1 MTFSSKIKDELS
13 RTEITDIL
21 SAKAETAALA
31 RTMGYVTLKGFN
43 KMEIEFSTE
52 NAAVARRIFKL
63 LKTAFEIS
71 TQVSVERTNRLK
83 KHNNYIIK
91 INDRLSKDFLQEI
104 RIAGKENFN
113 IMTFDFGVP
122 KELIKN
128 DACKRAY
135 VKGAFMGCGSI
146 SDPEKSYHA
155 EFVNNREEHSK
166 GICKLLD
173 DFGINGK
180 TIFRK
185 NYYVTYIKESEQ
197 ISDILAL
204 MGANNAMLEFENV
217 RAVKETRN
225 QINRVINCETANLDK
240 IVDTSMR
247 QINSIKVLKKYKA
260 IDKLP
265 DHLRE
270 LAYLRLKHTNASLKE
285 LGEMLNPP
293 LGKSGVNHRLRKI
306 EEIAEELSEHEK
318 RGVCNEITKSNTKK

>member
-21 SAKAETAALA
+21 SAKAETAALL
-31 RTMGYVTLKGFN
+31 RTMGYVTIKGFN
-43 KMEIEFSTE
+43 KMEVVFSTE

-63 LKTAFEIS
+63 LKTAFDIS
-71 TQVSVERTNRLK
+71 TGVSVEKTNRLK
-83 KHNNYIIK
+83 KHNNYIIN
-91 INDRLSKDFLQEI
+91 IEDSLSKNFLRETK
-104 RIAGKENFN
+104 IAGDDFN

-122 KELIKN
+122 MDLLTN
-128 DACKRAY
+128 DACKRTY
-135 VKGAFMGCGSI
+135 IKGAFLGSGSI

-155 EFVNNREEHSK
+155 EFVNNKEAHSE
-166 GICKLLD
+166 GLCRLLEG
-173 DFGINGK
+173 FGINGK
-180 TIFRK
+180 TISRK
-185 NYYVTYIKESEQ
+185 NYYVTYIKEGEQ
-197 ISDILAL
+197 ISDLLAL
-204 MGANNAMLEFENV
+204 MGANNAVLDFENV

-265 DHLRE
+265 DHLKE

-306 EEIAEELSEHEK
+306 EEIAEDLLEHEE
-318 RGVCNEITKSNTKK
+318 RGVKWDHKK

>member
-1 MTFSSKIKDELS
+1 MTFSSRIKQELS
-13 RTEITDIL
+13 RTEINDIF
-21 SAKAETAALA
+21 SAKAETAALV

-63 LKTAFEIS
+63 LKTAFDIT
-71 TQVSVERTNRLK
+71 TQVSVEKTNRLK

-91 INDRLSKDFLQEI
+91 IDDNISKIFLQETG
-104 RIAGKENFN
+104 IADKENFN

-122 KELIKN
+122 KDLVINESSR
-128 DACKRAY
+128 RAY
-135 VKGAFMGCGSI
+135 IKGAFMGCGSV

-155 EFVNNREEHSK
+155 EFVSNREVHSQ
-166 GICKLLD
+166 GICKLLEG
-173 DFGINGK
+173 FGINGK

-197 ISDILAL
+197 ISDLLAL
-204 MGANNAMLEFENV
+204 MGANNAVLNFENV

-247 QINSIKVLKKYKA
+247 QINSIKILKKHKA

-293 LGKSGVNHRLRKI
+293 LGKSGVNHRLRKV
-306 EEIAEELSEHEK
+306 EEIAKDFEDIKDKNDRKDRKE
-318 RGVCNEITKSNTKK
+318 V

>member
-13 RTEITDIL
+13 RTEIADTI
-21 SAKAETAALA
+21 SAKAETAALV
-31 RTMGYVTLKGFN
+31 RTMGYVNLKGFN
-43 KMEIEFSTE
+43 KLEIEFSTE
-52 NAAVARRIFKL
+52 NAAVARRVFKL
-63 LKTAFEIS
+63 LKTAFDIT

-83 KHNNYIIK
+83 KHNNYIIN
-91 INDRLSKDFLQEI
+91 INHELSKNFLQETGI
-104 RIAGKENFN
+104 DANNDFN

-122 KELIKN
+122 YSLMVDDE
-128 DACKRAY
+128 CKRAY
-135 VKGAFMGCGSI
+135 IKGAFMGCGSI

-155 EFVNNREEHSK
+155 EFVNSREEHSK
-166 GICKLLD
+166 GICKLLEEY
-173 DFGINGK
+173 GITGK

-197 ISDILAL
+197 ISDLLAL
-204 MGANNAMLEFENV
+204 MGANNAVLQFENV

-247 QINSIKVLKKYKA
+247 QINNIKILKKYKA

-265 DHLRE
+265 DHLKE

-306 EEIAEELSEHEK
+306 EELAEELLRHKK
-318 RGVCNEITKSNTKK
+318 RGVE

>member
-13 RTEITDIL
+13 RTEITDIY
-21 SAKAETAALA
+21 SAKAETAALV
-31 RTMGYVTLKGFN
+31 RTMGYVTIKGFN
-43 KMEIEFSTE
+43 KMEVVFSTE

-63 LKTAFEIS
+63 LKTAFDIS
-71 TQVSVERTNRLK
+71 TGVSVEKTNRLK
-83 KHNNYIIK
+83 KHNNYIIN
-91 INDRLSKDFLQEI
+91 IEDSLSKNFLRETK
-104 RIAGKENFN
+104 IAADDFN

-122 KELIKN
+122 MELLTN
-128 DACKRAY
+128 DACIRAY
-135 VKGAFMGCGSI
+135 IKGAFLGSGSI
-146 SDPEKSYHA
+146 SAPERSYHA
-155 EFVNNREEHSK
+155 EFVNNKEEHSE
-166 GICKLLD
+166 GLCKLLEG
-173 DFGINGK
+173 FGINGK
-180 TIFRK
+180 TISRK

-197 ISDILAL
+197 ISDLLAL
-204 MGANNAMLEFENV
+204 MGANNAVLDFENV

-265 DHLRE
+265 DHLKE
-270 LAYLRLKHTNASLKE
+270 LAYLRLKHTNSSLKE

-306 EEIAEELSEHEK
+306 EEIAEELLEHEE
-318 RGVCNEITKSNTKK
+318 RGVK

>member
-1 MTFSSKIKDELS
+1 MTFSSRIKEELS
-13 RTEITDIL
+13 RTEISDIL
-21 SAKAETAALA
+21 SAKAETAALV

-63 LKTAFEIS
+63 LKTAFDIS
-71 TQVSVERTNRLK
+71 TQVSVEKTNRLK

-91 INDRLSKDFLQEI
+91 IDDKLSKNFLLETG
-104 RIAGKENFN
+104 IAGKEDLN
-113 IMTFDFGVP
+113 IMSFDFGVP
-122 KELIKN
+122 KDLVKSES
-128 DACKRAY
+128 CKRAY
-135 VKGAFMGCGSI
+135 IKGAFMGFGSV

-155 EFVNNREEHSK
+155 EFVSNREEHSK
-166 GICKLLD
+166 GICKLLEG
-173 DFGINGK
+173 FGINGK

-197 ISDILAL
+197 ISDLLAL
-204 MGANNAMLEFENV
+204 MGANNAVLEFENV
-217 RAVKETRN
+217 RVVKETRN

-306 EEIAEELSEHEK
+306 EEIAKDIEHEK
-318 RGVCNEITKSNTKK
+318 RGVINEITKSNIKK

>member
-13 RTEITDIL
+13 RTEISDIL
-21 SAKAETAALA
+21 SAKAETAALV

-43 KMEIEFSTE
+43 KMHIEFSTE

-63 LKTAFEIS
+63 LKKAFNIS
-71 TQVSVERTNRLK
+71 TQVSVEKTNRLK
-83 KHNNYIIK
+83 KHNNYIIR
-91 INDRLSKDFLQEI
+91 IDDHLSKEFLQETK
-104 RIAGKENFN
+104 IAGKEDFN

-122 KELIKN
+122 KDLVEN
-128 DACKRAY
+128 EACMRAY
-135 VKGAFMGCGSI
+135 IKGAFMGCGSI

-166 GICKLLD
+166 GICKILEG
-173 DFGINGK
+173 FGINGK

-197 ISDILAL
+197 ISDLLAL
-204 MGANNAMLEFENV
+204 MGASNAVLEFENV

-247 QINSIKVLKKYKA
+247 QINNIKVLKKYKA

-285 LGEMLNPP
+285 LGEMLKPP

-306 EEIAEELSEHEK
+306 EEIAEELSKHEK
-318 RGVCNEITKSNTKK
+318 RGVDCEITKSNTKK